1 MKSKA
6 EEKLDKAFEGIG
18 IRPRIY
24 HYTDIHPFRAVTVAV
39 GAEDGY
45 TWSEVKGY
53 IVDSM
58 REGVV
63 NEYGRATHL
72 LKELR
77 GSYSFYGVA
86 ICDKSDNFSRKE
98 GRNRARGR
106 LFKHL
111 KKEGEKCKNE
121 N

>member
-1 MKSKA
+1 MTSKA
-6 EEKLDKAFEGIG
+6 EDKLDKAFEGIG
-18 IRPRIY
+18 VKSRVY
-24 HYTDIHPFRAVTVAV
+24 HFTDIYPFRAVTVAV
-39 GAEDGY
+39 DADDGY

-58 REGVV
+58 RDGVV

-72 LKELR
+72 IEGLQEN
-77 GSYSFYGVA
+77 YSLYGVA

-111 KKEGEKCKNE
+111 KKQGEKNE